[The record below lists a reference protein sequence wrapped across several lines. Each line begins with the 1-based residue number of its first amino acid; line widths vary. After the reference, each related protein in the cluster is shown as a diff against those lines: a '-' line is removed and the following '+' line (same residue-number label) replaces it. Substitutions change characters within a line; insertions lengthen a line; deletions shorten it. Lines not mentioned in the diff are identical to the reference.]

1 MKNIILALLLST
13 ALFLT
18 GCSELF
24 AILEIVEAFEAVAY
38 DGEMPDEPDFTE
50 YENEYYNG
58 YACFE
63 GSDGKIFDGVV
74 IPFIAFSD
82 MADTYTMDVISGG
95 QRYDVYG
102 SYTMENLPDDEN
114 YAILTFAVDGGSYDD
129 KLGEY
134 IFVYDGIKDELISTQ
149 DIGDVATESVYSWIG
164 EEIDLPDSTT
174 EDNAVPPTDGGELNS
189 PIPGDTEPML
199 KDIFRYM
206 DTPREFVENVRGP
219 ITQNNPE
226 VVSVI
231 LQDWYD
237 TNLHD
242 NYGRDARGLF
252 TIHGYYF
259 DDIDQVHQHVSMIT
273 RGAPDELYY
282 AGMEFF
288 EENEASGISIPY
300 DIKLATKGVIQ
311 TGEDVDVIFYQG
323 SSGNGGFNIDIPLI
337 IYDAVRIEEAM
348 NYGSVAQF
356 AAQQNENFAVVD
368 IENGILMF
376 YGTEEDAEG
385 LYEKLTIVFAS
396 TNDADYISGSSSS
409 ATVQMSG
416 VQLMVHESGTRLV
429 STIDTENI
437 LEDVF
442 DLK

>member
-1 MKNIILALLLST
+1 MKKIIVAFLLS
-13 ALFLT
+13 ASLFLT

-24 AILEIVEAFEAVAY
+24 AVLEIMEAIEGVAY
-38 DGEMPDEPDFTE
+38 DGEMLDNIEFSD
-50 YENEYYNG
+50 YEIEYYNG
-58 YACFE
+58 YACLV
-63 GSDGKIFDGVV
+63 GSDGMVFDGVV
-74 IPFIAFSD
+74 IPFIKFSEQGY
-82 MADTYTMDVISGG
+82 TFTMDVVSNN
-95 QRYDVYG
+95 QRYAVYG
-102 SYTMENLPDDEN
+102 SYTMEESPDDEN
-114 YAILTFAVDGGSYDD
+114 FSIITFVVDGGSYDD
-129 KLGEY
+129 KLSEY
-134 IFVYDGIKDELISTQ
+134 IFVFDGSKDELISAQ
-149 DIGDVATESVYSWIG
+149 DIGDVAGESVYSWIG
-164 EEIDLPDSTT
+164 DEIDISDSTT
-174 EDNAVPPTDGGELNS
+174 EDSAAPPPDGGELNS
-189 PIPGDTEPML
+189 PIPGDTEPVL

-219 ITQNNPE
+219 ITQNNPQT
-226 VVSVI
+226 VSTI

-237 TNLHD
+237 SNLYD

-273 RGAPDELYY
+273 RGAPDELYH

-337 IYDAVRIEEAM
+337 MYDAVRIEEAK

-356 AAQQNENFAVVD
+356 AAQQSENFAVVD
-368 IENGILMF
+368 IDNGILMF
-376 YGTEEDAEG
+376 YGTEDDSEG
-385 LYEKLTIVFAS
+385 LYEKLTIVFVS
-396 TNDADYISGSSSS
+396 TNDDYVSGSSSS
-409 ATVQMSG
+409 VTVQMSG

-442 DLK
+442 DIK